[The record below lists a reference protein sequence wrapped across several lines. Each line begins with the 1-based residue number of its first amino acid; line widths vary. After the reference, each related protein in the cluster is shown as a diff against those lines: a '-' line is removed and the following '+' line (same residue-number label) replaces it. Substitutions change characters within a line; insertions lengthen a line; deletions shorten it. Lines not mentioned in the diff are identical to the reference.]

1 MENTTAIKE
10 IFDSLYLCEKQLT
23 AGQMQFINSVQKQF
37 RRDKTLSEKQLAAL
51 REIRK
56 YIPVDQVRYS
66 AQLKQCSGQ
75 LETLKRMN
83 MKGLRPNRT
92 SI

>member
-1 MENTTAIKE
+1 MENMAAIKE

-37 RRDKTLSEKQLAAL
+37 RRDKTLSEKQLSVL

-56 YIPVDQVRYS
+56 NIPGDQVRYS
-66 AQLKQCSGQ
+66 GQLKQCSGQ
-75 LETLKRMN
+75 LETQK
-83 MKGLRPNRT
+83 
-92 SI
+92 